1 MNSQRKEVKLVWN
14 EELEKNFKLLKEEFS
29 KMPVRSYPD
38 YNSDEPF
45 QLAVDFSKDNIAAIL
60 SQVQGGQ
67 ERFIAASGRKT
78 TKYEKNY
85 HSCKGE
91 LSSIIYGLR
100 KYEHLLKFKKFIL

>member
-45 QLAVDFSKDNIAAIL
+45 QLAVDFSKENISAIL
-60 SQVQGGQ
+60 SQVQDGQ
-67 ERFIAASGRKT
+67 ENRCGRKED
-78 TKYEKNY
+78 YQV
-85 HSCKGE
+85 
-91 LSSIIYGLR
+91 
-100 KYEHLLKFKKFIL
+100 